1 MGFQKKYD
9 VSAGHQVKN
18 DVMLPE
24 INLAELHGN
33 GPLYKVSPLAKT
45 AKVLLIGSIPHK
57 PAEPVLWTHKTKASG
72 RVVYTSLGH
81 PDDFKE
87 AAFNRLLRNT
97 IHWAAD
103 LPTDEQRSQ
112 TGAR

>member
-45 AKVLLIGSIPHK
+45 AKVLLIGSIPRK

-72 RVVYTSLGH
+72 QVVYTSLGH

-87 AAFNRLLRNT
+87 AAFNRLLRNA
-97 IHWAAD
+97 IRWAAD

-112 TGAR
+112 TNVG